1 MYHLHTFVDWHYH
14 TLFGTIHLV
23 RVIQKYF
30 SEVKLELSKVVWPK
44 KQEVVRLTL
53 VVLSISAIVG
63 IYLGGI
69 DYLFTKLLESLIVM

>member
-1 MYHLHTFVDWHYH
+1 M
-14 TLFGTIHLV
+14 